1 MKNLFSYLRRGQC
14 GRFAATLLLV
24 IASSLFEVMLAYV
37 MMRCVDFA
45 MDGSLSQAAG
55 LAIWLALYL
64 AAYFAVDY
72 LAKRLKWKTLQT
84 AQVNLRGDVAQKLM
98 AMPIRAFRETNTGGW
113 LAMLTNQCDMIEQSY
128 FTIWFG
134 VFSDAFTFLVSA
146 VVLCF
151 VSPALALFV
160 FVTAA
165 IQMLVPKIMGPK
177 IAKRKSAQMEAA
189 EGFTVTATEHLNG
202 FDLLK
207 SFHLTAQSLHS
218 ICEAS
223 GRWEDTKFKT
233 RMATAMARLLS
244 FTFGQILYVG
254 IFFFGALLTLSG
266 AMTVGGMI
274 VASQLVVYIA
284 SPLQTL
290 SEDVTEI
297 KSAAELI
304 KSLREELSR
313 AEQANTETVPL
324 PEPFKRIEIENISFS
339 YGDTPIFD
347 DASIDI
353 ARGGKYLL
361 CGPSGS
367 GKSTLIELLTG
378 AERPE
383 RGRVCIDGVALGT
396 LAPEQLARFILPCT
410 QSTFVFNA
418 SLRDNVALFDERFSD
433 EDILNALKAV
443 EFSYLLD
450 RYDDGLDHMI
460 AQGGQSLSGG
470 ERQKIALARMEL
482 FDPPVV
488 VFDESF
494 ANLDAAAA
502 RRLIELALS
511 NKERTVIVVAHQLAD
526 EIAGLF
532 DRKIVIADRKIYM
545 EDAMTQTPRQ
555 TESAV
560 TAALDIR
567 R

>member
-1 MKNLFSYLRRGQC
+1 MKNLFSYLHRDQR

-45 MDGSLSQAAG
+45 MDGSLSLAAG
-55 LAIWLALYL
+55 LGFWLVLYL

-72 LAKRLKWKTLQT
+72 IAKRFKWKTLQT
-84 AQVNLRGDVAQKLM
+84 AQVNLRGDVAQRLM
-98 AMPIRAFRETNTGGW
+98 VMPISAFREKNTSGW

-134 VFSDAFTFLVSA
+134 VFSDVFTFLVSA
-146 VVLCF
+146 VMLCL
-151 VSPALALFV
+151 VSLWLALFV

-177 IAKRKSAQMEAA
+177 IAKRKSTQMEAA
-189 EGFTVTATEHLNG
+189 ESFTVTATEHLNG
-202 FDLLK
+202 FDFLK

-244 FTFGQILYVG
+244 FTFGQIIYVG

-290 SEDVTEI
+290 SEDITEI
-297 KSAAELI
+297 KSAAALI
-304 KSLREELSR
+304 KSLQQELSR
-313 AEQANTETVPL
+313 AEQASTETVPL
-324 PEPFKRIEIENISFS
+324 PEPFERIKIENISFS
-339 YGDTPIFD
+339 YGNTSIFD

-367 GKSTLIELLTG
+367 GKSTLIKLLTG

-383 RGRVCIDGVALGT
+383 QGRVCIDAVELGT
-396 LAPEQLARFILPCT
+396 LAPEQLTHFILPCT
-410 QSTFVFNA
+410 QSTFIFNA
-418 SLRDNVALFDERFSD
+418 SLRDNVALFDDRFSD
-433 EDILNALKAV
+433 EELLTALKAV

-450 RYDDGLDHMI
+450 RYDDGLDHII

-502 RRLIELALS
+502 QRLIELALS
-511 NKERTVIVVAHQLAD
+511 SKERTVIVVAHQLAD
-526 EIAGLF
+526 EFAGLF
-532 DRKIVIADRKIYM
+532 DRKIVIEDKKIKL
-545 EDAMTQTPRQ
+545 EG
-555 TESAV
+555 
-560 TAALDIR
+560 
-567 R
+567 